1 MPHVK
6 PADCTLI
13 VISSQ
18 NLLAEQRV
26 ANLTNLLD
34 IKTHLIRNIFLY
46 AFWKMRFKDLLR
58 QRADQV
64 FVLTQQRKVF
74 FIKSACDVMF
84 YKFFNRRLF
93 TASGRTKLSI
103 LQIPK
108 TVSFEPPEG
117 HIWIMCLPL
126 RAKAF

>member
-18 NLLAEQRV
+18 HLLAEQRI
-26 ANLTNLLD
+26 ANLTDLLN
-34 IKTHLIRNIFLY
+34 IKTHLIRDLFLN
-46 AFWKMRFKDLLR
+46 AFRKVRFKNLLR

-74 FIKSACDVMF
+74 FIKPACDVMF
-84 YKFFNRRLF
+84 HKFFNRQLL
-93 TASGRTKLSI
+93 TASGRTELSV
-103 LQIPK
+103 LKIPK
-108 TVSFEPPEG
+108 SVPFESPEG
-117 HIWIMCLPL
+117 HIRVMRLPL